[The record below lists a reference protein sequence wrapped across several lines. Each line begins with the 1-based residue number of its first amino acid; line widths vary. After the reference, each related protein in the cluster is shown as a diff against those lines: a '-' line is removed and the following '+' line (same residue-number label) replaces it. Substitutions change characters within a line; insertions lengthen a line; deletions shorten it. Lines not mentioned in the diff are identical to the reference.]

1 MLLRP
6 AKPAIRRPNQDLAYV
21 NRLLRDP
28 TDCGFRNG
36 SSHRSSAST
45 ALRQRLGRSPYTPR
59 SYVAMQLQG
68 NCRKLMSSCAL
79 GHKVDSSRAN
89 NRFSPRYFCGT
100 DSKRIE
106 KLGLQKAGSL
116 SAATVSNIFQ
126 NSYDFIQPLVDVVQG
141 PSNSHESDNEHPE
154 VPGGH
159 RSILPKLGRA
169 YARPLFLA
177 GSYFTGRTPQPAIV
191 VPCCAAAG
199 GRDA

>member
-1 MLLRP
+1 MTHTIEPP
-6 AKPAIRRPNQDLAYV
+6 A
-21 NRLLRDP
+21 
-28 TDCGFRNG
+28 C
-36 SSHRSSAST
+36 T
-45 ALRQRLGRSPYTPR
+45 ALMRQRLGRSPYSLRPN
-59 SYVAMQLQG
+59 VAMRQQG

-89 NRFSPRYFCGT
+89 NRFSPRYFCGN
-100 DSKRIE
+100 DSRRIE

-159 RSILPKLGRA
+159 RSTLPKLGRA

-177 GSYFTGRTPQPAIV
+177 GSHFTGRTPHPSKRSALLRCGWSI
-191 VPCCAAAG
+191 P
-199 GRDA
+199 